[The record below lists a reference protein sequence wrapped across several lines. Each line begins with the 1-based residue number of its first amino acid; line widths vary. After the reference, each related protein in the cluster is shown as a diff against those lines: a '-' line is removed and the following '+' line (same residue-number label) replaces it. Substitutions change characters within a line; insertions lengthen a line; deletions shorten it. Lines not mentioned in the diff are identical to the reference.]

1 MKVGISEESFI
12 KEFSESLKNGN
23 ASFFIGSGISRK
35 AQYVG
40 WKDVLRE
47 CAIDIGLDVEQ
58 ENDLITLAEYYVRD
72 NQRTKITETI
82 KNFFADSKGEIQD
95 IHKIIASLPVNS
107 VWTTNYDTLIER
119 GFASA
124 GITTTVI
131 TDDLSYRNIDR
142 TADVKI
148 YKIHGSVKNADKCI
162 IARRD
167 YDEFARTH
175 DIVLSELKGEMC
187 SNSFLFLGYSFSD
200 TDIQHIL
207 TRIRLTYDKEHP
219 QRHFSIIEEVKR
231 NPKETDAEFEYRKN
245 KQSHYVS
252 DMQSYGIN
260 VLLVESYDRIEQIL
274 STIRNKVFARN
285 VLISGAYE
293 SSDAIAESRISPVAT
308 KLSTELTKSGYKI
321 YTGYGKNIGA
331 DIVNGVYNACS
342 DLGAKSKKFD
352 DNIVIY
358 PFPYKG
364 TNKES
369 KKKIY
374 FEIRSRMASSTKI
387 MIVIAGKNK
396 SRNSAGV
403 YQEYQLAKE
412 QGNLIIPIASTGGSA
427 REIWVELNGQNY
439 YNDNELF
446 QKLGTETAPD
456 EIVNVVMKLINDNGV
471 K

>member
-1 MKVGISEESFI
+1 M
-12 KEFSESLKNGN
+12 
-23 ASFFIGSGISRK
+23 
-35 AQYVG
+35 
-40 WKDVLRE
+40 
-47 CAIDIGLDVEQ
+47 
-58 ENDLITLAEYYVRD
+58 ITLAEYYVRD

-95 IHKIIASLPVNS
+95 IHKILASLPVNS

-308 KLSTELTKSGYKI
+308 KLSTELIKSGYKI

-374 FEIRSRMASSTKI
+374 FEIRSRMASLTKI

-427 REIWVELNGQNY
+427 REIWVELNRQNS

>member
-1 MKVGISEESFI
+1 MKVGISEKSFI
-12 KEFSESLKNGN
+12 REFSESLKNGN

-40 WKDVLRE
+40 WKDVLRD

-308 KLSTELTKSGYKI
+308 KLSTELIKSGYKI

-342 DLGAKSKKFD
+342 DLGAKSKK
-352 DNIVIY
+352 I
-358 PFPYKG
+358 
-364 TNKES
+364 
-369 KKKIY
+369 
-374 FEIRSRMASSTKI
+374 
-387 MIVIAGKNK
+387 
-396 SRNSAGV
+396 
-403 YQEYQLAKE
+403 
-412 QGNLIIPIASTGGSA
+412 
-427 REIWVELNGQNY
+427 
-439 YNDNELF
+439 
-446 QKLGTETAPD
+446 
-456 EIVNVVMKLINDNGV
+456 
-471 K
+471 

>member
-1 MKVGISEESFI
+1 M
-12 KEFSESLKNGN
+12 
-23 ASFFIGSGISRK
+23 
-35 AQYVG
+35 
-40 WKDVLRE
+40 
-47 CAIDIGLDVEQ
+47 
-58 ENDLITLAEYYVRD
+58 
-72 NQRTKITETI
+72 
-82 KNFFADSKGEIQD
+82 
-95 IHKIIASLPVNS
+95 
-107 VWTTNYDTLIER
+107 
-119 GFASA
+119 
-124 GITTTVI
+124 
-131 TDDLSYRNIDR
+131 
-142 TADVKI
+142 KI

-308 KLSTELTKSGYKI
+308 KLSTELIKSGYKI

-342 DLGAKSKKFD
+342 DLGAKSKNFD